1 LTTPLSEDQ
10 VRELRIGDV
19 VYLTG
24 SRVYIITTSAAQYLF
39 DSIEKKKPFFDL
51 NGSVIY
57 HSSLSLT
64 HEDKIRWVG
73 ATTSIMCEPE
83 TPRLIE
89 LGSKAIMG
97 KGGMGR
103 ATLDSM
109 RRNGAVYLAT
119 VGGTSALLAR
129 GVSKLL
135 KIVDTPV
142 PMSEIEVKDFGPTIV
157 GMDSHGRS
165 IYDDVWENARRKAA
179 ELAGANGKARL
190 YGRFY

>member
-1 LTTPLSEDQ
+1 
-10 VRELRIGDV
+10 
-19 VYLTG
+19 
-24 SRVYIITTSAAQYLF
+24 
-39 DSIEKKKPFFDL
+39 
-51 NGSVIY
+51 
-57 HSSLSLT
+57 
-64 HEDKIRWVG
+64 
-73 ATTSIMCEPE
+73 MCEPE

-89 LGSKAIMG
+89 LGTRAIMG

-103 ATLDSM
+103 GALDSM

-129 GVSKLL
+129 GVSKLV
-135 KIVDTPV
+135 KMVDTPV
-142 PMSEIEVKDFGPTIV
+142 PLAEIEVKDFGPTIV

-165 IYDDVWENARRKAA
+165 IYDDVWENARRKAT